1 MQILIRTLTIDLMK
15 GFDRSGL
22 NRHLRQEAE
31 RQEPDPEPT
40 SIICENGSSLGS
52 EEEPEEGHLVI
63 IFLHTPWV
71 TVQMRHLRVIAENL
85 EGDEVME
92 YREL

>member
-1 MQILIRTLTIDLMK
+1 MK

-31 RQEPDPEPT
+31 RQEPDPEPTFSQT

-63 IFLHTPWV
+63 IFLHTRWV
-71 TVQMRHLRVIAENL
+71 TVQRRHLRVIAENL